1 LEIKKLSLNCLC
13 ELTYTGIP
21 PVTEGHC
28 PYVRKTDDAHYRQD
42 GIVPYVAAKTTKS
55 CPKEVASQR
64 DEEGMEMTD
73 SSEPGVACR
82 LHLVLGNHIQYN
94 YISD

>member
-13 ELTYTGIP
+13 ELTDTGIP
-21 PVTEGHC
+21 PVTKGHC
-28 PYVRKTDDAHYRQD
+28 HCARITDDAHYRQD
-42 GIVPYVAAKTTKS
+42 GILPYLAVRITKS
-55 CPKEVASQR
+55 RPKEVASQR

-73 SSEPGVACR
+73 SSEPGLAYR

>member
-1 LEIKKLSLNCLC
+1 
-13 ELTYTGIP
+13 
-21 PVTEGHC
+21 
-28 PYVRKTDDAHYRQD
+28 VRTTDEAHYRQD
-42 GIVPYVAAKTTKS
+42 GILPYVAGRITKS
-55 CPKEVASQR
+55 YPKEVASQR

-73 SSEPGVACR
+73 FSDPWLAYR